1 MQVYTELWGIGK
13 CTCTLVDSPRGERQ
27 MYAYTCTHGGNRQ
40 VYTDICLF
48 PPTLCTL
55 ACLLVFLHAIEL
67 LEALSKTLAKPINFS
82 SLGVVL
88 PVLCSGV
95 LLMAHPRHPRG
106 IDKCTRTFAYSPQLR
121 VHLGNRRVYV
131 SPISSIKM
139 REIEVPADLHRFP
152 PSVLGL
158 CFPSVL
164 LWKLD

>member
-1 MQVYTELWGIGK
+1 M
-13 CTCTLVDSPRGERQ
+13 
-27 MYAYTCTHGGNRQ
+27 
-40 VYTDICLF
+40 
-48 PPTLCTL
+48 
-55 ACLLVFLHAIEL
+55 FLHAIEL
-67 LEALSKTLAKPINFS
+67 LEALTKTLAKPINFS

>member
-1 MQVYTELWGIGK
+1 MQVRGHFDFTENY
-13 CTCTLVDSPRGERQ
+13 E
-27 MYAYTCTHGGNRQ
+27 GNCFGPAC
-40 VYTDICLF
+40 ICLS
-48 PPTLCTL
+48 PLGESTSVHVHL
-55 ACLLVFLHAIEL
+55 
-67 LEALSKTLAKPINFS
+67 PI
-82 SLGVVL
+82 
-88 PVLCSGV
+88 P
-95 LLMAHPRHPRG
+95 
-106 IDKCTRTFAYSPQLR
+106 PQLR